1 MSRPRLVLVDDH
13 TILAEGLKSL
23 LEPNFDLVGIFA
35 DGRDVLVAD
44 SAAAFAEAVVR
55 LHEDEALW
63 KRLADGGREN
73 VVRHFSAQAA
83 RPVLATLV
91 NDAVARSERHA
102 AAALDARS

>member
-1 MSRPRLVLVDDH
+1 GVKGKINASHAAGLPVVA
-13 TILAEGLKSL
+13 TSLAVEGMH
-23 LEPNFDLVGIFA
+23 LEP
-35 DGRDVLVAD
+35 GRDVLVAD

-63 KRLADGGREN
+63 RRLADGGREN
-73 VVRHFSAQAA
+73 VARHFSAQAA

-91 NDAVARSERHA
+91 NDAVARSKRHA